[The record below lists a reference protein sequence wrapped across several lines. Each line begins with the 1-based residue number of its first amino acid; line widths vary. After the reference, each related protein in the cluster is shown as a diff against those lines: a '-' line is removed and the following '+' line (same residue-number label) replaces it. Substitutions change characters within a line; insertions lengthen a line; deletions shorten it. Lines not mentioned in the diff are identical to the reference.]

1 MMMSMKKYITNSIIT
16 IFPYS
21 KVTSSNRAIIKIDI
35 GPFRTNIELLA
46 KLWNLG
52 FLLYPVVPNTTSI

>member
-21 KVTSSNRAIIKIDI
+21 KVTSRNRAIIKIDS

-46 KLWNLG
+46 KLCNLG